1 MNILRPH
8 QLAKKLGMS
17 LPTVWRRVKQDP
29 HFPQPIKLSSGMTG
43 FVEAEGDA
51 YIELKVVE
59 TRANPSKRAT
69 TATAAAASVKQRALK
84 RDMTAD
90 DQATRP
96 GSSK

>member
-1 MNILRPH
+1 
-8 QLAKKLGMS
+8 MS

-51 YIELKVVE
+51 YIEFKVIE
-59 TRANPSKRAT
+59 TRATLSKRAT
-69 TATAAAASVKQRALK
+69 AATAAAASVKKRALK

-90 DQATRP
+90 RQATSP
-96 GSSK
+96 GSSE